1 MQGDRSVEAVAVAA
15 RVTMKR
21 ATEFLHKFV
30 SCPLIL
36 ATSSLTMSSQTHVTP
51 TMIIS
56 SCTTPASQCQ
66 KCWWKTSTLTLTST

>member
-30 SCPLIL
+30 SFPLIL
-36 ATSSLTMSSQTHVTP
+36 ATCSLLISSQTHLTF
-51 TMIIS
+51 MIIS

>member
-36 ATSSLTMSSQTHVTP
+36 ATCSLSMSSQTHLTSI
-51 TMIIS
+51 IIS